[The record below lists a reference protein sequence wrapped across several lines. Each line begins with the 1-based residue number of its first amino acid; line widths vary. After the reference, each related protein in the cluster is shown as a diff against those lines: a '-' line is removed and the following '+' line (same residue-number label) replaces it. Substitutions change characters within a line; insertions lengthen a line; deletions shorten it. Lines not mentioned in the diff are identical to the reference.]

1 MRFAWPVGLDPYLNK
16 HKVNRFLVSFRT
28 EESIVKWVQISI
40 YASSRAPTVVVDGDS
55 ATYTQHTI
63 VGALELCI
71 SINVDRFIR
80 FRVHANM
87 LATRVDR
94 QVRVIQ
100 YKPVIF
106 SLLFETAAK

>member
-71 SINVDRFIR
+71 NVDRFIR
-80 FRVHANM
+80 FQVHANM
-87 LATRVDR
+87 LATRVER